1 MNKPTIQCS
10 CKRIEDMNKAEIKAE
25 IKRIEGKIE
34 ALQDE
39 TMRLEELQDALDAVL
54 VNWQDAERPEDG
66 AGFKR
71 KRGKV
76 IEKTLEIVSQATARM
91 STQDVLEALRKKGVR
106 STGNQKNFPVTVS
119 KSLRRLA
126 QLGKIAEERTE
137 SGRVFYLAKSSEKQK
152 I

>member
-1 MNKPTIQCS
+1 
-10 CKRIEDMNKAEIKAE
+10 MNKAEIKAE